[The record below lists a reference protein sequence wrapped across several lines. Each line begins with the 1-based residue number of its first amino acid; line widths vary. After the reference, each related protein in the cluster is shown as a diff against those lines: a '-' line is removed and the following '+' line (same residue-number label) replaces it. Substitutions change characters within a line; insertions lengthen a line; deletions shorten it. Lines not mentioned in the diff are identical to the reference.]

1 MAKKTFQQLYEDE
14 KQKPTAAQLFIA
26 KVAEITHR
34 KDLTVRMWLSGRQTP
49 DELAKSIIAKEFN
62 VSVDDL
68 FPKMALS

>member
-1 MAKKTFQQLYEDE
+1 MSKTFLELYYEQ
-14 KQKPTAAQLFIA
+14 KNKPTAAQLFVK

-34 KDLTVRMWLSGRQTP
+34 QETTVRMWLSGRQTP

-62 VSVDDL
+62 TSVDDL

>member
-1 MAKKTFQQLYEDE
+1 
-14 KQKPTAAQLFIA
+14 
-26 KVAEITHR
+26 
-34 KDLTVRMWLSGRQTP
+34 MWLSGRQTP

>member
-14 KQKPTAAQLFIA
+14 KQKPTAAQLFIQ

-34 KDLTVRMWLSGRQTP
+34 KELTVRMWLSGRQTP
-49 DELAKSIIAKEFN
+49 DELAQSIIAKEFN

-68 FPKMALS
+68 FPKMSLS